1 MGLDILKL
9 IYSKDNEEK
18 KIHKKNNQESYLRKE

>member
-1 MGLDILKL
+1 MGLDIPKL

-18 KIHKKNNQESYLRKE
+18 KIHKKKTIKNLI